1 MKVDAH
7 QHFWKLSRGD
17 YEWITPDLPALN
29 RDYYPEDLVPLL
41 KDTKIDGTILVQ
53 AADTLSETEYLLS
66 LADEYDWILGVVGWV
81 DMESSDA
88 SGTIQRL
95 AEHPKFCGIRPM
107 IQDIQDDDWMLRP
120 ALEPAFTTL
129 INLDL
134 TFDALV
140 LPRHLKHLHTL
151 LQRYPQLPCVIDHA
165 AKPEI
170 RDGNFDEWAL
180 DMTILAKNTGVL
192 CKLSGL
198 ATEAGPNWTVET
210 LRPYVEHLLTEFE
223 PSRLMFGSDWPVLNL
238 ASDYSSWADLAD
250 QLTFHLPKSD
260 QALIFGGTAQHFYLT
275 KGQLK

>member
-53 AADTLSETEYLLS
+53 ASDTFSETEYLLS
-66 LADEYDWILGVVGWV
+66 LADEHDWILGVVGWV

-88 SGTIQRL
+88 SDTIHKL
-95 AEHPKFCGIRPM
+95 AEQPKFCGIRPM
-107 IQDIQDDDWMLRP
+107 IQDIEDDDWMLR
-120 ALEPAFTTL
+120 ATLEPAFATL

-140 LPRHLKHLHTL
+140 LPRHLKHLYTL
-151 LQRYPQLPCVIDHA
+151 LQRYPQLSCVIDHA

-170 RDGNFDEWAL
+170 LDGNFDEWAS
-180 DMTILAKNTGVL
+180 DMTALAKNTGVL

-198 ATEAGPNWTVET
+198 ATEAGPIWTVET
-210 LRPYVEHLLTEFE
+210 LKPYVEHLLSEFG

-238 ASDYSSWADLAD
+238 ASDYSSWADIAV
-250 QLTFHLPKSD
+250 QLTAHLPKRD
-260 QALIFGGTAQHFYLT
+260 QTLIFGGTAQNFYLT
-275 KGQLK
+275 KRKLK